1 LIGFLLIHY
10 RKSDKIDNAISF
22 SLSSSYKCFFSRQN
36 YNCSQSDVCGLEARR
51 VKKLFIESLR
61 KIMGGILLVSLISIG
76 FSSFFQ
82 EYINIPKSITVFEGQ
97 QLQIDKAVPVS
108 VTLNNNNSSVSL
120 SDDKNAIHITGAEHG
135 NNEVLLE
142 LAGFPI
148 KKVDVNVLKDFKVIP
163 GGQSIGVKLNSV
175 GVLVV
180 GHHQVSTEEGKKS
193 PGELAGIKVGD
204 IITKI
209 NDKTIEKM
217 ADVGPFVKD
226 SGQNGKPLKVVVSRE
241 NGEFTTS
248 LQPLKDENE
257 DTYKLGLYI
266 RDSAAGIGTMTFY
279 DPKSMKYGALG
290 HVISDMD
297 TKKPIVVADG
307 QIVRST
313 VTSIE
318 KGSNGDPGEK
328 LARFSSDGEV
338 IGDIKRN
345 SPFGIFG
352 ALNKDIA
359 NGISDTPLPIA
370 LSHQVKEGPA
380 QILTVVD
387 DDKVEFFDIEI
398 VSTIPQKFPATKGM
412 VLKVTDK
419 KLLEKTGGIVQG
431 MSGSPIIQDGKLI
444 GAVTHVFVNDPTS
457 GYGVHIEW
465 MLNEAGIDIY
475 EKETQKA
482 S

>member
-1 LIGFLLIHY
+1 ML
-10 RKSDKIDNAISF
+10 SF
-22 SLSSSYKCFFSRQN
+22 EL
-36 YNCSQSDVCGLEARR
+36 
-51 VKKLFIESLR
+51 LR
-61 KIMGGILLVSLISIG
+61 KIIGGILLVSIVAIG
-76 FSSFFQ
+76 FSKPVQ
-82 EYINIPKSITVFEGQ
+82 QYIQLPKEITMFEGEEFVLHKSQ
-97 QLQIDKAVPVS
+97 TVS
-108 VTLNNNNSSVSL
+108 AQVNHDNKSVSL
-120 SDDKNAIHITGAEHG
+120 DNHDNTVSLNANKYGKNEM
-135 NNEVLLE
+135 LLE

-148 KKVDVNVLKDFKVIP
+148 KKVDVQVLKDFKVIP
-163 GGQSIGVKLNSV
+163 GGQSIGVKLNTV

-180 GHHQVSTEEGKKS
+180 GHHQVNTVEGRQS
-193 PGELAGIKVGD
+193 PGELAGVKVGD

-209 NDKTIEKM
+209 NGKQIEKM
-217 ADVGPFVKD
+217 SDVAPFVQEAGEAGKSLRIELSRE
-226 SGQNGKPLKVVVSRE
+226 SGKATTELMPLKE
-241 NGEFTTS
+241 KGEEKF
-248 LQPLKDENE
+248 
-257 DTYKLGLYI
+257 KLGLYI

-279 DPKSMKYGALG
+279 HPDSKRYGALG

-297 TKKPIVVADG
+297 TKKPIVVEDG

-328 LARFSSDGEV
+328 LARFSSDKEI
-338 IGDIKRN
+338 IGNIQRN

-352 ALNKDIA
+352 KLNRNIE
-359 NGISDTPLPIA
+359 NGVMDKPLPIA

-387 DDKVEFFDIEI
+387 NDEVKLFDIEI

-412 VLKVTDK
+412 VIKVTDK
-419 KLLEKTGGIVQG
+419 ELLDKTGGIVQG
-431 MSGSPIIQDGKLI
+431 MSGSPIIQNGKVV

-475 EKETQKA
+475 EKPKEKA